1 MITQTEVLSLF
12 DYKDG
17 NLLWKDSPR
26 RSVLAGSVAGSLNHA
41 GYMRVMINKKSYM
54 VHRLVFL
61 IHHGRLP
68 TMVDHINGIKNDN
81 RIENLRECD
90 MSQNCQNIKLK
101 SNNKSG
107 VKGVSWDKWTN
118 QWRVTFKLNG
128 KQQNIGRF
136 DSLEEATLAANE
148 ARTKL
153 HGEFAHYG

>member
-1 MITQTEVLSLF
+1 MIDKNVCLSLLE
-12 DYKDG
+12 YKDG
-17 NLLWKDSPR
+17 FLYWKRTGRP
-26 RSVLAGSVAGSLNHA
+26 AGSKNHA
-41 GYMRVMINKKSYM
+41 GYVRLMIQGKSYM
-54 VHRLVFL
+54 AHRIVFL
-61 IHHGRLP
+61 MLHGRWP
-68 TMVDHINGIKNDN
+68 DMVDHINGDKSDN
-81 RIENLRECD
+81 RIENLRECN

-128 KQQNIGRF
+128 KQQNLGRF
-136 DSLEEATLAANE
+136 DSLEEATFAANE